1 MKKHIGVAFFR
12 VLCLVL
18 IWWGITFICPRLF
31 PPDQEKPELISA
43 TAELLP
49 EGDQIQ
55 IVITGLRLLR
65 SRELYLNGRHVPI
78 KSMSCFF
85 DRCVCDVDTSFFP
98 KEDTVTIEVAKRY
111 PYIVPLPI
119 YKSNTIKMNCSM
131 LWLN

>member
-49 EGDQIQ
+49 EGNQIR
-55 IVITGLRLLR
+55 ITISGLRLMR
-65 SRELYLNGRHVPI
+65 SRDLYLNGKHVPV
-78 KSMSCFF
+78 KSMESFFESCF
-85 DRCVCDVDTSFFP
+85 CIVETSVFP
-98 KEDTVTIEVAKRY
+98 KGDSVTVEIAKRY

-119 YKSNTIKMNCSM
+119 YRSNAIEMECSFF
-131 LWLN
+131 